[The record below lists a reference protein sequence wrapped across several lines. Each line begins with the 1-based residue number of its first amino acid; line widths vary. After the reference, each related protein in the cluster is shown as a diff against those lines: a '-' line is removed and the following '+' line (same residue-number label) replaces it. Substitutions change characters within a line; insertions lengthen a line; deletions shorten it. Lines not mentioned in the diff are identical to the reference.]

1 MAELI
6 DWGNDFIR
14 LRLAVDDDARVTL
27 VNFGPTDRLDDDLVE
42 RAALGP
48 TEVQFAG
55 YQLPQGSRH
64 VALGGTL
71 SLRYASH
78 TEIVGDG
85 SKTLRLVQVTD
96 SGIRVEQRWQAFDG
110 LPVIR
115 CSVVVTN
122 TSNAP
127 VTLDHVSSFTYNG
140 FARFATPTWSDDVRL
155 AIPHN
160 TLYGEFQWQQS
171 RLPEL
176 GIYDV
181 GFTQDDVHSSKKRVS
196 VTGLGTQPTT
206 EFLPMGAL
214 TDESRGVAIAWQI
227 EHNGSW
233 HWEVGDHRGAIFVT
247 AGGPTDQEHQWRT
260 RLEPGSSFQ
269 SVPVA
274 VTAVVGDLVDVFPPL
289 TRYRRRIRRLNDD
302 DVALPVVFNDFMNSL
317 LAEPTEEKLLPVIAA
332 AARVGSEYFCV
343 DAGWYSNEPGWWR
356 TVGEWEEST
365 TRFPHGFAFVF
376 DAIRAKGMIPGLWIE
391 PEVIGVDSPVVDIIP
406 DSALF
411 WRSGA
416 RVNGQGRYQLDFRS
430 PAVVARMDSVIDRL
444 ISDYGLGYLKF
455 DYNINGGIGTEV
467 GGVSAGEG
475 LLEHNRAFLAWI
487 DGLFDRHP
495 GLVIEACSSG
505 GARIDYAT
513 LARHSILSTSD
524 QTNHYRYVPIAAGAP
539 TGLTPEQAAVW
550 VYPQPEFGT
559 EELWLSIVNGM
570 LSRPQLSGG
579 MWKLSDDQLDVVAEG
594 VRVYKQFRAVIPE
607 STPVW
612 PLGLPGWTDDWI
624 AQGLRSGDELYL
636 AVWRR
641 GGLETVEF
649 TVAGFDGSSS
659 IEVLFPVDAPGTV
672 AWTARGALRV
682 ALPKTGSARL
692 LRISTR
698 H

>member
-1 MAELI
+1 MADFI
-6 DWGNDFIR
+6 DWGNNLIR
-14 LRLAVDDDARVTL
+14 LRLSIDDEQRVAL
-27 VNFGPTDRLDDDLVE
+27 VNFGPAGHLGDDLVE
-42 RAALGP
+42 RAALNP

-64 VALGGTL
+64 VGLGGTL
-71 SLRYASH
+71 SLRYESH
-78 TEIVGDG
+78 HESTGDG
-85 SKTLRLVQVTD
+85 VVTLHLVQR
-96 SGIRVEQRWQAFDG
+96 SEAGIRVEQRWQAFEG
-110 LPVIR
+110 LPVLR
-115 CSVVVTN
+115 CSVTVTN
-122 TSNAP
+122 DSGVP
-127 VTLDHVSSFTYNG
+127 ITLDHVSSFTYNG
-140 FARFATPTWSDDVRL
+140 FARFARPTWSEDVLL

-171 RLPEL
+171 RLAEL

-196 VTGLGTQPTT
+196 VTSVGTQPTT

-214 TDESRGVAIAWQI
+214 TDESRHVAVVWQI

-233 HWEVGDHRGAIFVT
+233 HWEVGDHRGAIYVT
-247 AGGPTDQEHQWRT
+247 AGGPTDQEHQWRIV
-260 RLEPGSSFQ
+260 LEPGAAFE

-274 VTAVVGDLVDVFPPL
+274 VAAVPGELVDVFPPL
-289 TRYRRRIRRLNDD
+289 TEYRRRIRRPNND

-317 LAEPTEEKLLPVIAA
+317 LAEPTEEKLLPVISA

-365 TRFPHGFAFVF
+365 TRFPHGFAYVF
-376 DAIRAKGMIPGLWIE
+376 DAIREKGMIPGLWIE
-391 PEVIGVDSPVVDIIP
+391 PEVVGIDSPVVDLLP
-406 DSALF
+406 DSAMF
-411 WRSGA
+411 WRSGV

-430 PAVVARMDSVIDRL
+430 SVVTERMDGVIDRL
-444 ISDYGLGYLKF
+444 IADYGLGYLKF

-467 GGVSAGEG
+467 GGVSAGQG
-475 LLEHNRAFLAWI
+475 LLEHNRAFLNWI
-487 DGLFDRHP
+487 DGLFARHP

-505 GARIDYAT
+505 GARLDYAT

-524 QTNHYRYVPIAAGAP
+524 QTNHYRYVPIAAGSP

-559 EELWLSIVNGM
+559 EELWLTIVNG
-570 LSRPQLSGG
+570 LLARPQLSGG
-579 MWKLSDDQLDVVAEG
+579 MWKLSDEQLDVVAEG
-594 VRVYKQFRAVIPE
+594 IRVYKRFRSIIPQ

-624 AQGLRSGDELYL
+624 AQGLRYGSQLYL

-641 GGLETVEF
+641 GGPDTIEFPLTDFDSSSTVE
-649 TVAGFDGSSS
+649 
-659 IEVLFPVDAPGTV
+659 ILFPLDAPGHAMWSAEERLQVT
-672 AWTARGALRV
+672 
-682 ALPKTGSARL
+682 LPEPGSARL
-692 LRISTR
+692 LRIDTLG
-698 H
+698 